1 MQGEDIDEA
10 ETVRILDGNP
20 DDRLLESLRRKLKGF
35 APASDRTQFP
45 ILTRNLKALL
55 HPQGWR
61 GSPRT
66 RQRPLDKYPSKV
78 FTIRVWSLSERE
90 VARGP
95 SWPSGGR
102 TLGAR
107 REGTDVR
114 LRTFP
119 KNPSSRNGHGR
130 RPCPRKIQLKH
141 IGESTLDPRETDV
154 FFHEI
159 FDPSLPRLGP
169 GDEAS
174 TLRALRTLYPA
185 APRQT
190 RGNLPSKLRV
200 LDIGC
205 GNGAQTLVLAEHL
218 DGEIL
223 AVDNH
228 QPYLDE
234 LDRRARAAGIAE
246 KIRTRRMDMRDLA
259 NDQGPYDL
267 IWSEGA
273 LFVMGFREG
282 LKVCHRLLGPG
293 GSLAVSELCWLTPDP
308 PAECRE
314 FFAAA
319 YPAIAQVGRK
329 PVVHPGP
336 RLRRRRALHPSGD
349 VLVGAL
355 FPADRSA
362 APGHP

>member
-1 MQGEDIDEA
+1 M
-10 ETVRILDGNP
+10 
-20 DDRLLESLRRKLKGF
+20 
-35 APASDRTQFP
+35 
-45 ILTRNLKALL
+45 
-55 HPQGWR
+55 
-61 GSPRT
+61 
-66 RQRPLDKYPSKV
+66 
-78 FTIRVWSLSERE
+78 
-90 VARGP
+90 
-95 SWPSGGR
+95 
-102 TLGAR
+102 
-107 REGTDVR
+107 
-114 LRTFP
+114 
-119 KNPSSRNGHGR
+119 
-130 RPCPRKIQLKH
+130 
-141 IGESTLDPRETDV
+141 DPRETDI

-169 GDEAS
+169 GDDDS
-174 TLRALRTLYPA
+174 TLRALEILFPA
-185 APRQT
+185 
-190 RGNLPSKLRV
+190 GLPGKGGRATPKLNI

-205 GNGAQTLVLAEHL
+205 GNGSQTIVLAKHL

-234 LDRRARAAGIAE
+234 LNRRARVAGIAE

-293 GSLAVSELCWLTPDP
+293 GSIAVSELCWLTPDP

-319 YPAIAQVGRK
+319 YPAIAQVDESLSFIRGLGFD
-329 PVVHPGP
+329 VVGHFTLPGTSWSERYFRPLEARLPAILERCAGDAKKLGIVETVQSEIDIYRRHPGAFGYGFFMA
-336 RLRRRRALHPSGD
+336 RK
-349 VLVGAL
+349 
-355 FPADRSA
+355 
-362 APGHP
+362 